1 MVLSLLELP
10 PELQALFVLRLADVA
25 TAGRLARASHTC
37 KELLQARLEVLKEQ
51 RRLAAQQAA
60 QARLERK
67 RAMIISCFEP
77 LEEGAIVFR
86 CITHRQAWG
95 TTPCRC
101 TLKIPHDRL
110 KLSSM
115 LNHIKNRHPTE
126 YGIMSVLFD

>member
-1 MVLSLLELP
+1 MSSLSTQVLIVCPCVARGAGHVEASPLPMVLSLLELP

-77 LEEGAIVFR
+77 LEEGAIVF
-86 CITHRQAWG
+86 
-95 TTPCRC
+95 
-101 TLKIPHDRL
+101 
-110 KLSSM
+110 
-115 LNHIKNRHPTE
+115 
-126 YGIMSVLFD
+126 